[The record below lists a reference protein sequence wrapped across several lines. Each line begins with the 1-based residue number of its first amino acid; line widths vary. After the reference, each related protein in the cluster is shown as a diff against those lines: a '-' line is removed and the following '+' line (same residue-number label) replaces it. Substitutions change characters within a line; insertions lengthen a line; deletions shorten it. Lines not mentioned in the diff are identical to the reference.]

1 MILRNLAVSALAT
14 GSLCLAAA
22 AAAQQNQPAPST
34 PPAQGS
40 PAPGTPSPST
50 PMPAAP
56 GGTDAGKAGADQS
69 KLSSGDRDFIEGAA
83 HAGNAEIEASKLA
96 LEKAASPDVKS
107 FAQKM
112 IDDHTKVAGEL
123 KSLAEGKG
131 VTLPD
136 GPSLVQTAKIKALGL
151 LSGEN
156 FDKMY
161 ASQIAVSAHEDAVEL
176 FKKNAAEAKDP
187 DLKAFAEKTLPSL
200 EEHLHMGQEL
210 QQKVGGEDKSEP
222 KK

>member
-22 AAAQQNQPAPST
+22 AAAQQTQPAPDT
-34 PPAQGS
+34 PPAQGGPATGT
-40 PAPGTPSPST
+40 PAPAA
-50 PMPAAP
+50 PAAP
-56 GGTDAGKAGADQS
+56 GAGGMDAGKAGADQS
-69 KLSSGDRDFIEGAA
+69 KLSSDDRDFIEGAA

-112 IDDHTKVAGEL
+112 IDDHTKVGDEL
-123 KSLAEGKG
+123 KTLAQGKG
-131 VTLPD
+131 VTPPD

-151 LSGEN
+151 MSGEN

-176 FKKNAAEAKDP
+176 FKKNAAEAEDP
-187 DLKAFAEKTLPSL
+187 DLKAFASKTLPAL
-200 EEHLHMGQEL
+200 EEHLRMGKEL
-210 QQKVGGEDKSEP
+210 QQKVGGEGKGES
-222 KK
+222 K